1 MTNLRPMTTLANV
14 TVTLTIESGESEHRR
29 ANATSYVRRVV
40 YEDLGGE
47 IPKWKEGQK
56 DQRYSASVAVSDLTV
71 SALIAF
77 SKRLVSFQKEL
88 AKVYPWEKTN
98 MKANTPKVDFKF
110 HIGGDA
116 EGYDFAKLA
125 KEPSPKE
132 DWDVLRKLRNKSEL
146 TNKRWARAFW
156 LLGLEATPIK
166 KGRKITGFT
175 VEGVDHNEK
184 AFEWGGPYPW
194 TYDFDKDVRAVWISK
209 ASELMGLPDPAL
221 LEDLPSR
228 ARDYRTDLTIRTC
241 PCCFRDIKASEHT
254 GFRMADHGFQIQGR
268 DWSGWGGWRSG
279 SCKGVDRLPWEKS
292 PEATK
297 EMIPGLI
304 RFSDELVR
312 RYRSDPP
319 AKLMHPSP
327 QVYSEYGTEIDATH
341 PKWEAAVIA
350 WRKQTLRDLGSLW
363 TGRYGSI
370 PWFRAAVR
378 TWKPV
383 GDDVPAVG
391 APLCKPEAEDFNGKP
406 AILSED

>member
-1 MTNLRPMTTLANV
+1 MTRLRPMTTLKNV

-29 ANATSYVRRVV
+29 ANATGYVRRVV
-40 YEDLGGE
+40 YQDLGGE

-56 DQRYSASVAVSDLTV
+56 DQRYSASVGVFDLTV

-146 TNKRWARAFW
+146 TNKKWARAFW

-184 AFEWGGPYPW
+184 ASEWGKPYPW
-194 TYDFDKDVRAVWISK
+194 TYAFDKDVRAVWISK
-209 ASELMGLPDPAL
+209 ASELLGLPDPAL
-221 LEDLPSR
+221 LEGLPSR

-254 GFRMADHGFQIQGR
+254 GFRMADHGFQIHGR
-268 DWSGWGGWRSG
+268 DWSGWGGYRTG

-292 PEATK
+292 PDATK
-297 EMIPGLI
+297 EMIPGLVA
-304 RFSDELVR
+304 FSDRLVER
-312 RYRSDPP
+312 VKAGPP
-319 AKLMHPSP
+319 AKLKLHGS
-327 QVYSEYGTEIDATH
+327 EIDATH
-341 PKWEAAVIA
+341 PEWATAVRY
-350 WRKQTLRDLGSLW
+350 WKHNLLRALGELW
-363 TGRYGSI
+363 NGRYGSI

-383 GDDVPAVG
+383 ADDQIAVG
-391 APLCKPEAEDFNGKP
+391 APLCKPEPEDFNGKP

>member
-1 MTNLRPMTTLANV
+1 MTRLRPMTTLKNV

-29 ANATSYVRRVV
+29 ANAASYVRRVV
-40 YEDLGGE
+40 YQDLGGE

-56 DQRYSASVAVSDLTV
+56 DQRYSASVTVSDLTV

-156 LLGLEATPIK
+156 LLGLEAIPIK

-175 VEGVDHNEK
+175 VEGVDHNETPCK
-184 AFEWGGPYPW
+184 YGNPFKWTFEL
-194 TYDFDKDVRAVWISK
+194 DKDARAVWISK
-209 ASELMGLPDPAL
+209 ASELMDLPDPAL
-221 LEDLPSR
+221 TFGHPPR

-254 GFRMADHGFQIQGR
+254 GFRMADHGFEIHGR
-268 DWSGWGGWRSG
+268 DWSGWGGYRTG
-279 SCKGVDRLPWEKS
+279 SCEGVDRLPWEKS

-297 EMIPGLI
+297 EMIPGLVA
-304 RFSDELVR
+304 FSDRLVKR
-312 RYRSDPP
+312 FQAGPP
-319 AKLMHPSP
+319 KTLPHPSYP
-327 QVYSEYGTEIDATH
+327 FISRAEKYIDATH
-341 PKWEAAVIA
+341 PKWATAVDY
-350 WRKQTLRDLGSLW
+350 WKRKLLRALSDLWNGH
-363 TGRYGSI
+363 YGSI

-383 GDDVPAVG
+383 ADDQIAVG
-391 APLCKPEAEDFNGKP
+391 APLCKPEPEDFNGKP

>member
-1 MTNLRPMTTLANV
+1 MANLRPMTTLETV
-14 TVTLTIESGESEHRR
+14 TVTVKVTGGDGEYQRE
-29 ANATSYVRRVV
+29 NAVNAIRRVIL
-40 YEDLGGE
+40 DLGGRL
-47 IPKWKEGQK
+47 PKWKDARKGIAGIDQCYWEETILEGL
-56 DQRYSASVAVSDLTV
+56 SV
-71 SALIAF
+71 SALTRLH
-77 SKRLVSFQKEL
+77 KRLAAVQKEA
-88 AKVYPWEKTN
+88 AKRYPYEK
-98 MKANTPKVDFKF
+98 ADASKVQVEFQ
-110 HIGGDA
+110 IGGDA

-125 KEPSPKE
+125 KEPTPQE
-132 DWDVLRKLRNKSEL
+132 DWDVLRKFRKKADL
-146 TNKRWARAFW
+146 TNKKWQRAFW

-166 KGRKITGFT
+166 RGRKITGFT

-184 AFEWGGPYPW
+184 VSEYGRPYPW
-194 TYDFDKDVRAVWISK
+194 SFRVDKDARAVWISK
-209 ASELMGLPDPAL
+209 ASELLGLPDPAL
-221 LEDLPSR
+221 TFGHPPR

-292 PEATK
+292 PDATK
-297 EMIPGLI
+297 EMIPSLVA
-304 RFSDELVR
+304 FSDELVR

-327 QVYSEYGTEIDATH
+327 RVYSEYGTEIDATH

-383 GDDVPAVG
+383 ADDVPAVG
-391 APLCKPEAEDFNGKP
+391 APLCTPEANDFNGKP
-406 AILSED
+406 ALISED